1 MANYCNYN
9 YDPSICVPV
18 QYSRCVKY
26 RECVCVCELFSPN
39 GTSCRHLA
47 IAQRLYC
54 HLTRRLRH
62 AHRPNESWKMSIDE
76 RTPKTKMKKLFP
88 LFAICCFR
96 SVDNCFMCLCA
107 CASFACGNF
116 VQQKGQTEEAQREI
130 PNKWRIIASIWL
142 VFCLFIVRDAL
153 LIRTSIHPIQLCYS
167 LSVCSLC
174 SLVRLCALWTNFI
187 CVTGRYAST
196 LSFTSE
202 FECRFAVAIQWT
214 CCLCYKHHSMV
225 ARSVPKLNRIIF
237 FCTPIIIIIYL
248 VSSSV
253 VGWCQ
258 GMPCAAHWS
267 RGRNVFIY
275 ALTKLDWKR

>member
-26 RECVCVCELFSPN
+26 RVCVCVWTVSPN

-96 SVDNCFMCLCA
+96 FVDNCFMCLCA

-167 LSVCSLC
+167 LSL
-174 SLVRLCALWTNFI
+174 
-187 CVTGRYAST
+187 
-196 LSFTSE
+196 
-202 FECRFAVAIQWT
+202 
-214 CCLCYKHHSMV
+214 
-225 ARSVPKLNRIIF
+225 
-237 FCTPIIIIIYL
+237 
-248 VSSSV
+248 
-253 VGWCQ
+253 
-258 GMPCAAHWS
+258 
-267 RGRNVFIY
+267 Y
-275 ALTKLDWKR
+275 ALCVHLCDSVHCEPISFASPADTRAHCLSLLNLNADSLLPYSELAVFAINTTRWWQDRCQN